1 MEREMKTNK
10 SKNNKKSENKPVKV
24 KTDSKRGMTPDKNPG
39 EFYEKLLITTTDA
52 VEITDLDGNII
63 FASEHTAALFG
74 AEDARMLRGKSS
86 MLFIAPESREGALRN
101 LKRVVKEGFL
111 SRMEYTM
118 LRGNGSRFPAE
129 INSSVIMG
137 KQSAPAAVLNTIHDV
152 SKTRLTEVKLKKTEE
167 NYRAI
172 FNAVNDG
179 IIIVDPGTGEIVD
192 ANKKAYEMKGCTFED
207 LRERGLEIFMS
218 PGQDAAIEDI
228 LLKNRAPLSRGSVHI
243 FECFDKKIGS
253 GQWVEVS
260 FKREDISGRDFL
272 VAIVRD
278 ITGRKKAE
286 DELKQ
291 SAEMYRS
298 LVDASPD
305 AVMITDLDG
314 TIRYASDKALE
325 MYGAPSMDKIIGR
338 TFINMAVSEEH
349 DRAEAAFDSVKEK
362 GSFHGQELKLL
373 RYTGETII
381 GEANATLIRK
391 PDSSPRAVQ
400 VTLRDVTKKK
410 KMEDDLN
417 QSYTAVKKIMD
428 GIINAMEKLVEKK
441 DLYTVGH
448 QRRTA
453 QLARAIA
460 AQMGLPP
467 EQINCVY
474 ISALIHDIGKI
485 FVSGAILNKNGPLT
499 AAEYDIIKQHPEA
512 GYEVLKTID
521 FPWPIA
527 DIILQHHERLDGSG
541 YPYGLKSER
550 IYLESRII
558 SVADVVEAI
567 TFARPYRPAFGIDK
581 ALEEIDAGK
590 GRLYDPEVV
599 DITFS
604 LMKEQDFKF
613 E

>member
-1 MEREMKTNK
+1 MKTNK

>member
-192 ANKKAYEMKGCTFED
+192 ANKKAYEMKGCTFEE
-207 LRERGLEIFMS
+207 LKERGLEIFMS

-338 TFINMAVSEEH
+338 TFINMAVPEEH

>member
-1 MEREMKTNK
+1 
-10 SKNNKKSENKPVKV
+10 
-24 KTDSKRGMTPDKNPG
+24 
-39 EFYEKLLITTTDA
+39 
-52 VEITDLDGNII
+52 
-63 FASEHTAALFG
+63 
-74 AEDARMLRGKSS
+74 
-86 MLFIAPESREGALRN
+86 
-101 LKRVVKEGFL
+101 
-111 SRMEYTM
+111 
-118 LRGNGSRFPAE
+118 
-129 INSSVIMG
+129 
-137 KQSAPAAVLNTIHDV
+137 
-152 SKTRLTEVKLKKTEE
+152 
-167 NYRAI
+167 
-172 FNAVNDG
+172 
-179 IIIVDPGTGEIVD
+179 
-192 ANKKAYEMKGCTFED
+192 
-207 LRERGLEIFMS
+207 
-218 PGQDAAIEDI
+218 
-228 LLKNRAPLSRGSVHI
+228 
-243 FECFDKKIGS
+243 
-253 GQWVEVS
+253 
-260 FKREDISGRDFL
+260 
-272 VAIVRD
+272 
-278 ITGRKKAE
+278 
-286 DELKQ
+286 
-291 SAEMYRS
+291 
-298 LVDASPD
+298 
-305 AVMITDLDG
+305 
-314 TIRYASDKALE
+314 
-325 MYGAPSMDKIIGR
+325 
-338 TFINMAVSEEH
+338 
-349 DRAEAAFDSVKEK
+349 
-362 GSFHGQELKLL
+362 
-373 RYTGETII
+373 
-381 GEANATLIRK
+381 
-391 PDSSPRAVQ
+391 
-400 VTLRDVTKKK
+400 
-410 KMEDDLN
+410 MEDDLN

>member
-373 RYTGETII
+373 LYTGET
-381 GEANATLIRK
+381 IRK

>member
-192 ANKKAYEMKGCTFED
+192 ANKKAYEMKGCTFEE
-207 LRERGLEIFMS
+207 LKERGLEIFMS

-228 LLKNRAPLSRGSVHI
+228 LLKNKAPLSHGSVHI

>member
-1 MEREMKTNK
+1 MERVMKKNK
-10 SKNNKKSENKPVKV
+10 SKNNKQSENKPVKV
-24 KTDSKRGMTPDKNPG
+24 KTDSKTRMTPDKNPG
-39 EFYEKLLITTTDA
+39 EFYEKLLITTADA

-63 FASEHTAALFG
+63 FASEHAAALFG
-74 AEDARMLRGKSS
+74 SEDPSMLRGKSS

-111 SRMEYTM
+111 SRMECTM

-137 KQSAPAAVLNTIHDV
+137 KDSVPAAVLNTIHDL
-152 SKTRLTEVKLKKTEE
+152 SKTRLTEVKLKKSEE

-179 IIIVDPGTGEIVD
+179 IIIVDSVTGEIVD
-192 ANKKAYEMKGCTFED
+192 ANKKAYEMKGCTFEEIK
-207 LRERGLEIFMS
+207 ERGLGIFMS
-218 PGQDAAIEDI
+218 PGGDATVEEI
-228 LLKNRAPLSRGSVHI
+228 LLKNMASLRHGNIYI
-243 FECFDKKIGS
+243 FECFDKDAGS
-253 GQWVEVS
+253 GQWFEVS
-260 FKREDISGRDFL
+260 LKREEISGRDSL

-278 ITGRKKAE
+278 ITVRKKAE

-305 AVMITDLDG
+305 AVMKTDLDG
-314 TIRYASDKALE
+314 TIRYASDKTLE
-325 MYGAPSMDKIIGR
+325 MYGAPAMDKIIGR
-338 TFINMAVSEEH
+338 KFTDMAAPGEH
-349 DRAEAAFDSVKEK
+349 ERAAAAFESVIDK
-362 GSFHGQELKLL
+362 GSFHGQEFKLV
-373 RYTGETII
+373 RYNGDAII

-391 PDSSPRAVQ
+391 PDSSPKAVH

-417 QSYTAVKKIMD
+417 QSYTAVKKITD

-460 AQMGLPP
+460 TQMGLPP

-499 AAEYDIIKQHPEA
+499 AEEYDIIKQHPEA

-541 YPYGLKSER
+541 YPYGLKAER